1 MMIETSQYLRR
12 VELLRD
18 KISSFTEYPF
28 SLPAFRN
35 LETLD
40 FHPQVTFIVGENG
53 MGKSTFLE
61 AIAVAWGFNA
71 EGGTM
76 NFTFSTRESHSDL
89 YQFLRLVKG
98 IKKPSDGFFLRAE
111 SFYNLATNIEEL
123 DEGGGGARVIDSY
136 GGRSLHEQSHGE
148 AFFTTFMNRLS
159 GDGLYILDEPEAAL
173 SPLRQLAMIS
183 RIHELVCRS
192 SQFIIATHSP
202 IIMAYPDATILR
214 LTENGL
220 ETACYEETEH
230 YQIMKDF
237 INNRERMLRILMES

>member
-1 MMIETSQYLRR
+1 MRIETSQYLRSM
-12 VELLRD
+12 ELLRD
-18 KISSFTEYPF
+18 KVASFTEYPF
-28 SLPAFRN
+28 CLPAFRN
-35 LETLD
+35 LETLN

-53 MGKSTFLE
+53 MGKSTLLE
-61 AIAVAWGFNA
+61 AIAVALGFNP
-71 EGGTM
+71 EGGTI

-89 YQFLRLVKG
+89 YRFLRLVKG
-98 IKKPSDGFFLRAE
+98 IKKPRDGFFLRAE
-111 SFYNLATNIEEL
+111 AFYNLATNIEEL
-123 DEGGGGARVIDSY
+123 DQGGGGARVIDSY

-148 AFFTTFMNRLS
+148 AFFATFMNRLS
-159 GDGLYILDEPEAAL
+159 GNGLYILDEPEAAL

-202 IIMAYPDATILR
+202 IIMAYPEAMILR
-214 LTENGL
+214 LTEKGL
-220 ETACYEETEH
+220 EKVCYEETEH